1 MVGRSAVDG
10 VMHEVC
16 RSKHQLKVIF
26 TLSMVGVGLMLLWA
40 PFVDPDT
47 GTGAIVLLNLA
58 ISSCTA
64 LFVGFFLWRC
74 RVRAAAD

>member
-1 MVGRSAVDG
+1 MADRSPIDG

-16 RSKHQLKVIF
+16 RSKHQLKMILA
-26 TLSMVGVGLMLLWA
+26 LSTVGVGLMLLWA

-47 GTGAIVLLNLA
+47 GTGAIVFLNLG
-58 ISSCTA
+58 ISTCTA
-64 LFVGFFLWRC
+64 LFVGFFVWRC